1 MIVNTLISSPSYYL
15 PLLFL
20 FIIIGKLGS
29 IRMGDL
35 TRRDASGTNKTAQL
49 VTERIEQM
57 KLKRE
62 RLNEQGNNDININKK
77 QKNTL
82 FFQSKG
88 SLTTQDDMYSNTALA
103 TYRPKTRDTRIVYEE
118 ILSLIQVSLGDQ
130 PQDILHSAVEEIIGM
145 LYCVL
150 YTISVL

>member
-1 MIVNTLISSPSYYL
+1 MIIITLISSLSYYL

-20 FIIIGKLGS
+20 FIIVGKLGS

-35 TRRDASGTNKTAQL
+35 TRRDGSGANKTAQL
-49 VTERIEQM
+49 VSERIEQI

-62 RLNEQGNNDININKK
+62 RLNEQGNNEISINKK

-88 SLTTQDDMYSNTALA
+88 SLTTQDDMYNNSTLV

-130 PQDILHSAVEEIIGM
+130 PQDILHSAVEEIIGT
-145 LYCVL
+145 L
-150 YTISVL
+150 